1 MPMPSFFGGR
11 RRAFPFDAMNPIL
24 TQTEQKPDIPTG
36 EVTARSGVRGLFS
49 RKSLPNT
56 LNVIGAGLR
65 QMDGGNE
72 LDDLIANQ
80 QQAQYQRDMFGM
92 RTRAQKQEEDETER
106 QRQERLA
113 AVGALPENLRPFG
126 SLAVEPYL
134 SSLSRAPS
142 DQYGPLE
149 RIDGRLGQRNQ
160 ITGQYDW
167 APQTGNYGD
176 FRQATPQDVPQGV
189 NPRDFQVGPNGRLYQ
204 VPGAAQRL
212 RFEQGQRAAVQRS
225 LQALDTAQDITDSIA
240 DARRLSGGLS
250 TGFIGGMTREVPGTP
265 AYDLS
270 RAVNTIKANLGF
282 EALQAMRD
290 ASPTGGALG
299 QVAVQELEMLQSIVD
314 SFDTAQSEGE
324 FNRALDRAERY
335 IARRQERSRRLIEA
349 YQMDL
354 QASGGD
360 EQASPSGGGQAP
372 RIIDLEPE

>member
-11 RRAFPFDAMNPIL
+11 RRAFPFDAMNPMMS
-24 TQTEQKPDIPTG
+24 QTEQKPDIPTG
-36 EVTARSGVRGLFS
+36 EVTARSGVRGLFT

-72 LDDLIANQ
+72 LDEYLAGQ
-80 QQAQYQRDMFGM
+80 QDQQYQRDMFGM
-92 RTRAQKQEEDETER
+92 RTRAQKQEEGDAER
-106 QRQERLA
+106 TRQERLA

-134 SSLSRAPS
+134 ESLSRAPAAR
-142 DQYGPLE
+142 YGDLE
-149 RIDGRLGQRNQ
+149 RIDGRLGQRNEA
-160 ITGQYDW
+160 TNQYDW

-176 FRQATPQDVPQGV
+176 FRQASPQDVPQGV

-225 LQALDTAQDITDSIA
+225 LQALDTAEDITDSIA
-240 DARRLSGGLS
+240 DARRLSSGMS
-250 TGFIGGMTREVPGTP
+250 TGFVGGMTREVPGTP
-265 AYDLS
+265 AYNLS

-290 ASPTGGALG
+290 SSPTGGALG

-324 FNRALDRAERY
+324 FNRALDRADRY

-349 YQMDL
+349 YEMDL
-354 QASGGD
+354 EASGGA
-360 EQASPSGGGQAP
+360 EQQQAPSGRQAP